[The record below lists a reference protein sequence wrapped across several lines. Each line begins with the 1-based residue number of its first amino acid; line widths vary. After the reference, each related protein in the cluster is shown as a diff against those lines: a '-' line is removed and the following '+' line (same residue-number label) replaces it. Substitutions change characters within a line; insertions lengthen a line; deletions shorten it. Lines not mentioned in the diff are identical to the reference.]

1 MTNEA
6 KTLAA
11 LKRLVEAAQSEPTG
25 PEGFSDNMIAAMQNA
40 NKVIEEGVK
49 NK

>member
-6 KTLAA
+6 KTLSTF
-11 LKRLVEAAQSEPTG
+11 KRLVEAAQSEPTG

-40 NKVIEEGVK
+40 HKVIDKG
-49 NK
+49 